1 MKKKNK
7 IVVLLLLT
15 LISFGCNSEEIKRI
29 DIIFVDPEIETPFRI
44 KCEEFEKFFI
54 DDLDSVSI
62 QDDALIQQFLN
73 ELEKLSKADLTKYSL
88 PDTRIKI
95 KLIYEDKINEL
106 CADKFVITK
115 QNDIY
120 ILSESLKAFINNAV
134 FNMVWKQ

>member
-1 MKKKNK
+1 MIKNK
-7 IVVLLLLT
+7 ILVLLLT
-15 LISFGCNSEEIKRI
+15 LFSLSCSSQKINRI
-29 DIIFVDPEIETPFRI
+29 DILYVDPEIETPFRI

-54 DDLDSVSI
+54 ADLDSVSI
-62 QDDALIQQFLN
+62 HNNALIQKFSD
-73 ELEKLSKADLTKYSL
+73 ELEKLSKADIAKYSL

>member
-115 QNDIY
+115 QNDTY
-120 ILSESLKAFINNAV
+120 ILSESLKAIIN
-134 FNMVWKQ
+134 KSLTKR